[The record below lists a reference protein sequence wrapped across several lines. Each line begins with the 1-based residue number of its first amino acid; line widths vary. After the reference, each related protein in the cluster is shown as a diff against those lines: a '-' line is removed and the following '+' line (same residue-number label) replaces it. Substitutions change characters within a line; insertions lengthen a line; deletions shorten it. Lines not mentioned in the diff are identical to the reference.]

1 MRRRLEGGY
10 ELDDDPRRIDI
21 DVVHRFLS
29 EHAYWAMGR
38 ERQRQVDLN
47 RAAWR
52 VVGLYRD
59 DRQLGYAR
67 VVSDG
72 ASLAY
77 LADLFVLEEARGRGL
92 GAEIVREL
100 VERGPLASL
109 RWLLHTRDAHGL
121 YERFGFTAPPTPV
134 LDRPAQAAAKREE
147 P

>member
-1 MRRRLEGGY
+1 MRRTLDGGH

-21 DVVHRFLS
+21 DVVHGFLS
-29 EHAYWAMGR
+29 EHAYWAKGR
-38 ERQRQVDLN
+38 ERKRQVDLN

-52 VVGLYRD
+52 VLGLYRGG
-59 DRQLGYAR
+59 RQLGYAR

-72 ASLAY
+72 VSLAY
-77 LADLFVLEEARGRGL
+77 LADLFVLQEERGRGL

-121 YERFGFTAPPTPV
+121 YERFGFAAPPIPV
-134 LDRPAQAAAKREE
+134 LDRPARAPAE
-147 P
+147 